1 MTHATRTHGSQ
12 GLRSRA
18 LRLAVLAT
26 LLAAHGL
33 WDAAHALA
41 HHESDHDSG
50 VSTLSRLATDSPPA
64 FDATH
69 DHGHSHPDLAP
80 VVLAAK
86 VQQPLALLHTA
97 GTSALP
103 ACGPSL
109 RLRVQ
114 EVWAL
119 AAPQRADPLGPR
131 APPIA

>member
-1 MTHATRTHGSQ
+1 MIHVTHAQGSQ
-12 GLRSRA
+12 GPRSRA
-18 LRLAVLAT
+18 FRLAVLAT

-33 WDAAHALA
+33 WDVAHALA
-41 HHESDHDSG
+41 HHESDHHSG
-50 VSTLSRLATDSPPA
+50 ATALSRLATDSPPA

-69 DHGHSHPDLAP
+69 DHGHSHPDLAL

-86 VQQPLALLHTA
+86 VQQPVALLHAA
-97 GTSALP
+97 GTSILP
-103 ACGPSL
+103 ANGPSL

-114 EVWAL
+114 EVWAR